1 MNRINPVLI
10 LLIRVILGLV
20 FIYASYDKIL
30 DPGNFARDIANYHII
45 PFGLENSIAIILPW
59 IELFIGLGII
69 LGIFLDGSVFLSGGF
84 LVLFILM
91 IFQAMMR
98 GFNIECGCGL
108 KEGEMVGWSKILENI
123 VFLGASYIIFHSK
136 NRVKIQPNEVFLLQ
150 NCFQRF
156 KRFRSILKG
165 FLS

>member
-1 MNRINPVLI
+1 MNKINPVLI

-30 DPGNFARDIANYHII
+30 DPGKFARDIANYHII

-59 IELFIGLGII
+59 IELLIGLGII

-108 KEGEMVGWSKILENI
+108 KEGDLVGWRKLIENFTLFGGACLILLSKKR
-123 VFLGASYIIFHSK
+123 IFEFYP
-136 NRVKIQPNEVFLLQ
+136 RI
-150 NCFQRF
+150 
-156 KRFRSILKG
+156 
-165 FLS
+165 